1 MTVARSRTAGIVVV
15 EGRGR
20 GVRNRLNPNSYQPSS
35 ATGMAFRSANR
46 EERKAF
52 LLQVLAKHAKD
63 GASLGDLLA
72 LIPELNRRQLQS
84 LLAELQADAKVHSV
98 GRTKAARWIVGKE
111 PS

>member
-1 MTVARSRTAGIVVV
+1 MGIPARCIVVV

-35 ATGMAFRSANR
+35 ATGMTFRSANR

-72 LIPELNRRQLQS
+72 LIPELNRRPLQS
-84 LLAELQADAKVHSV
+84 LLAELQAAAKVHSV
-98 GRTKAARWIVGKE
+98 GRTKAARWIIGKE
-111 PS
+111 SS